1 MAIQVIERNKVLA
14 ELRTFGYQKKNGG
27 RVMLNEAKG
36 WLRLIQN
43 NLAFGS
49 DASPI
54 LLCIIIVSFIIT
66 AHMFF

>member
-1 MAIQVIERNKVLA
+1 MRVS
-14 ELRTFGYQKKNGG
+14 TKKKGVG
-27 RVMLNEAKG
+27 AMIDEFKG
-36 WLRLIQN
+36 WLRLTQN

>member
-1 MAIQVIERNKVLA
+1 MVIQVIERNKVLA
-14 ELRTFGYQKKNGG
+14 ELRTFGYQQKKG
-27 RVMLNEAKG
+27 VTAMIDEYKG
-36 WLRLIQN
+36 WLRLTQK
-43 NLAFGS
+43 NLAIGS